1 MYFDGSKR
9 LTGLGAVVVRVSP
22 TSETMK
28 YMVQIMYTDSNNAVE
43 YQVLPHGLQMEV
55 SMGIQ

>member
-9 LTGLGAVVVRVSP
+9 LAGLRAVVVRVSP
-22 TSETMK
+22 KRETMN
-28 YMVQIMYTDSNNAVE
+28 YMVQIMYNYSNIAVE
-43 YQVLPHGLQMEV
+43 YQALPHGLQMEV